1 MLALER
7 LHLQPLMALPILS
20 LLMMFGLVEDVC
32 KQKMALSTTQTQK
45 TKILIKMTPEL
56 QKYYESR
63 FEMMGMEGWK
73 ELCIDIDNMIES
85 LNNLSVIPDE
95 KTLMFKKGE
104 LSILTWLKTLKEVSE
119 RAYEELNE
127 KNV

>member
-1 MLALER
+1 
-7 LHLQPLMALPILS
+7 
-20 LLMMFGLVEDVC
+20 
-32 KQKMALSTTQTQK
+32 
-45 TKILIKMTPEL
+45 MTPEL

-63 FEMMGMEGWK
+63 FDMMSTEGWK
-73 ELCIDIDNMIES
+73 DLTVDIDIMIES

-127 KNV
+127 KNL